1 MPTDK
6 LDLLEKETIKT
17 ALAAGKSVRHVAMIT
32 GRSRPTV
39 DKVKNDCKEDIQ
51 AMSARLADSF
61 FETAERAL
69 AHISDEKLLS
79 SNARDLGVLAGI
91 ATDKGRLLSGLTTE
105 NHLMIHANAALK
117 SAEDWG
123 NGHVIDATEVEN
135 G

>member
-17 ALAAGKSVRHVAMIT
+17 ALAAGKSVRHVSKLT
-32 GRSRPTV
+32 GRSRPTI
-39 DKVKNDCKEDIQ
+39 DKVKADCKEDIQ

-69 AHISDEKLLS
+69 AHISDEKLMN

-91 ATDKGRLLSGLTTE
+91 TTDKGRLLSGLTTE
-105 NHLMIHANAALK
+105 NHLMIHAAACLK

-123 NGHVIDATEVEN
+123 NGHIIDAEQD
-135 G
+135 